1 MKFYKKDYLS
11 IIEASQDKNMYA
23 CSIVLLSG
31 EEILAYVKEIDDG
44 VFYLQDPLRLV
55 RTMDRET
62 GAPSFMFKR
71 FNAMT
76 DDTTMILK
84 ESSIVTI
91 GYMADAFIDHYKEAI
106 KTIDK
111 QMKAANKQLL
121 NEESEDIV
129 DDSWSQYMKDRPKLL
144 N

>member
-1 MKFYKKDYLS
+1 MKYYNRDYLS
-11 IIEASQDKNMYA
+11 IIENSQDKNMYA

-55 RTMDRET
+55 RTIDSET
-62 GAPSFMFKR
+62 GVPSFLFKR
-71 FNAMT
+71 YNSMS
-76 DDTTMILK
+76 DDTTMIMNY
-84 ESSIVTI
+84 SSIVTI

-121 NEESEDIV
+121 NEDSV
-129 DDSWSQYMKDRPKLL
+129 DDSWGQYMKDRPKLL